1 MGKRIAVILILLAF
15 LAPALPALCRPG
27 AVLSGPVPALRAVP
41 GAGFAGRL
49 PSCSLPS
56 REFLA
61 ALARLS
67 RVLDAVD
74 AQEAALASV
83 LGADRPEDVREC
95 EERLQRRREPLIF
108 RRRV

>member
-15 LAPALPALCRPG
+15 LAPALPALCRSG
-27 AVLSGPVPALRAVP
+27 GVLPNSEPALRSAP
-41 GAGFAGRL
+41 GAGIAGRL
-49 PSCSLPS
+49 PSRPLAS

-67 RVLDAVD
+67 RAMDAVG
-74 AQEAALASV
+74 AQETALASV
-83 LGADRPEDVREC
+83 LGADRPEDVREY